1 MKKTIF
7 LICLSILLS
16 CYFVNPKAYAQEQE
30 IYTDSV
36 LKFSLHYP
44 SNWTLSKDKDGV
56 LFKSPGTDFQSSAFL
71 SLAVT
76 DLSHQSMSLEEFMDQ
91 FERTLVKNGYHC
103 VDKGYFSIGKEKVIF
118 GRYEVDNK
126 DSKKWELP
134 IKAYGFIKGTTSY
147 GFTYS
152 APVETFDQFLPIA
165 EKIIQSYS
173 EL

>member
-7 LICLSILLS
+7 LICLSIFLS
-16 CYFVNPKAYAQEQE
+16 CYFVNAKAYAQEQK

-44 SNWTLSKDKDGV
+44 SNWTLSKDKDV
-56 LFKSPGTDFQSSAFL
+56 TTFKSPGTDIQSSAFL
-71 SLAVT
+71 LLEVT
-76 DLSHQSMSLEEFMDQ
+76 GLSHQPMSLEEFMDQ
-91 FERTLVKNGYHC
+91 FEKTLLKDGYHC

-126 DSKKWELP
+126 ETKRGELP
-134 IKAYGFIKGTTSY
+134 IKAYCFIKGTTSY

-152 APVETFDQFLPIA
+152 APVEAFDQFLPIA